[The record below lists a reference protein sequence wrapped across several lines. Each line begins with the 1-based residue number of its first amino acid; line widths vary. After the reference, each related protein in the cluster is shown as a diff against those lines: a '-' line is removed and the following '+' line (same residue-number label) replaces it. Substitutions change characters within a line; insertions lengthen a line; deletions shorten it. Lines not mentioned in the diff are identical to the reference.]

1 MSTDLRAFLV
11 TMLARMGKFV
21 VPAAVALALL
31 LPGSEAKPATPVTG
45 AAATLLAVGG
55 FATPRTIPAGFVG
68 LSLEYWAI
76 PAYVGTD
83 PTAIDPVFVQLIR
96 NLAGGAAPV
105 LRIGGDTTDET
116 WWATPG
122 FGRPAGASYELTPN
136 WIAVTRA
143 LAARLGA
150 RLILGIDL
158 EAGNAAV
165 AGAEADALVAGIGR
179 RRIEALELGNEPE
192 LYAVFNWGGSDEPG
206 RPPGYDFNDFDQ
218 DFSRIAAALPNVRLA
233 GPAVGARTW
242 FGYLGRFLSDQPR
255 VAVATLH
262 RYPLEFCG
270 TSPSQA
276 SYPTIVHLLAPTAS
290 RRLAE
295 SVAAAAQTAH
305 AHGVT
310 LRIDEMNSV
319 SCGDGQAPGVTGSFA
334 SALWALDISFE
345 MARVGVDGVN
355 FHSYPGAT
363 YALFTFSRERGRWR
377 ATVAP
382 DYYGLDLF
390 AQAAPPG
397 SRLLKVRFSTG
408 GTRALEAWATR
419 GRDGTIRVVL
429 INEGSRTRALVVQVP
444 AAPAG
449 ASGTVER
456 LQAPSLSART
466 GVTLGG
472 QRFAPDT
479 TTGLL
484 AGPRRALTVTPSR
497 GSYAFSVPAGS
508 AAMLTIT

>member
-11 TMLARMGKFV
+11 RMLARIGKFM
-21 VPAAVALALL
+21 VPAAVALSLL

-55 FATPRTIPAGFVG
+55 FATTRTIPAGFVG

-116 WWATPG
+116 WWAAPG

-150 RLILGIDL
+150 RLILGINL
-158 EAGNAAV
+158 EAANAAV
-165 AGAEADALVAGIGR
+165 AGAESDALVAAIGR

-206 RPPGYDFNDFDQ
+206 RPPGYDFSDFDQ

-270 TSPSQA
+270 SSPSQA
-276 SYPTIVHLLAPTAS
+276 SYPTIAHLLAPTAS

-305 AHGVT
+305 AHGAT
-310 LRIDEMNSV
+310 LRIDELNSV
-319 SCGDGQAPGVTGSFA
+319 SCGDGQAPGVTRSFA
-334 SALWALDISFE
+334 SALWALDTLFE

-363 YALFTFSRERGRWR
+363 YALFTFSRARGRWR

-397 SRLLKVRFSTG
+397 SRLLKVRFSTA

-429 INEGSRTRALVVQVP
+429 INDGSRTRALVVQVP

-449 ASGTVER
+449 GSGTIER
-456 LQAPSLSART
+456 LQAPSLSASG